1 MREILIDTE
10 TTGFS
15 PKSGHRIIELACV
28 EVIDG
33 NITGGKYHQYIN
45 PERDLDAD
53 AEDVHGITADF
64 LQDKPVFKQV
74 VDEILDFIG
83 DATLVA
89 HNASFDIDFLNSEMD
104 LIGRDAVDKNRVVVD
119 TLVIARKCFPEQKNN
134 LEALCRRLNV
144 DHHRDSHGALL
155 DAEILARVYLKL
167 RQL

>member
-15 PKSGHRIIELACV
+15 PKSGHRIIELGCV

-33 NITGGKYHQYIN
+33 NITGEKYHQYIN
-45 PERDLDAD
+45 PERDLDAA
-53 AEDVHGITADF
+53 AEDIHGITADF

-74 VDEILDFIG
+74 ADEILDFIG

-104 LIGRDAVDKNRVVVD
+104 LKKRGRSDYFSGLSTIPAVLGLSSMYHMQVSK
-119 TLVIARKCFPEQKNN
+119 K
-134 LEALCRRLNV
+134 
-144 DHHRDSHGALL
+144 
-155 DAEILARVYLKL
+155 
-167 RQL
+167 